1 MARDR
6 STGPRLRP
14 LIAAPALI
22 AFGVAAQAQSALPL
36 AKACAAYDLHY
47 VTIIED
53 HGRADEISAEEIYS
67 AVTAVLEARAAC
79 RDGDF
84 ERALR
89 LYEGV
94 PLEASGVAPTHWI
107 VLR

>member
-1 MARDR
+1 
-6 STGPRLRP
+6 
-14 LIAAPALI
+14 LI

-53 HGRADEISAEEIYS
+53 HGRAEEISAEEIYS

-79 RDGDF
+79 RAGDF

-89 LYEGV
+89 LYGRI
-94 PLEASGVAPTHWI
+94 PLEAPRVAPTHWI

>member
-6 STGPRLRP
+6 STRPRLRP

-53 HGRADEISAEEIYS
+53 HGRAEEISAEEIHS
-67 AVTAVLEARAAC
+67 AVTAVLDARAAC
-79 RDGDF
+79 RAGDF

-89 LYEGV
+89 LYGRI
-94 PLEASGVAPTHWI
+94 PLEAPRVAPTHWI